1 MNEIRKLKAH
11 EIEVRIGSQSKDKTK
26 AQLLFYK
33 DARTDMDIM
42 DEVFGAGNWQLEYE
56 YKQRKNPFWLV
67 EYNQETRKKE
77 SRFIGEMEDDVLFCR
92 IGVRSSA
99 INNDGMQDEWVWKSS
114 NGVESLGTGDDDPN
128 NKKGEASDA
137 FKRAC
142 IAWGIGRELYNFK
155 DIWVNTNPEDRYQ
168 SFDVTE
174 VSFDKEGNPITLTV
188 VDKKGQVAYQ
198 MGKTKKPSTTPV
210 AQSEVTGVSPN
221 TETQERL
228 PQKPLNNEKQV
239 LPTPVVDEE
248 AQNKATIENT
258 NVFKTKIAIATT
270 TVLNDLKIEQAVQQR
285 LSKSLPVDF
294 LTKDHFKFPINQ
306 GRIVGLELSL
316 VEREPYVKGNTVVVW
331 NQDVSKAYTDYVAKR
346 IAMNGKE
353 NIF

>member
-33 DARTDMDIM
+33 DARTDMDIL
-42 DEVFGAGNWQLEYE
+42 DEVFGCGNWQTD
-56 YKQRKNPFWLV
+56 YKEIKGV
-67 EYNQETRKKE
+67 MYC
-77 SRFIGEMEDDVLFCR
+77 GV
-92 IGVRSSA
+92 GVRGSA
-99 INNDGMQDEWVWKSS
+99 INNDEALAESWVWKW
-114 NGVESLGTGDDDPN
+114 NAGVESKGTGDDDSN
-128 NKKGEASDA
+128 NQKGEASDS

-142 IAWGIGRELYNFK
+142 VLWGIGRELYNFK
-155 DIWVNTNPEDRYQ
+155 GIWVNTNPEDKYQ

-198 MGKTKKPSTTPV
+198 MGKTKKPPTTPV
-210 AQSEVTGVSPN
+210 AQSEVVGVSPN

-228 PQKPLNNEKQV
+228 PQTPLNNEKQV

-248 AQNKATIENT
+248 AQNKATIENA

-285 LSKSLPVDF
+285 LAKTLPVDF

-331 NQDVSKAYTDYVAKR
+331 NQELSKVYTDYVAKR